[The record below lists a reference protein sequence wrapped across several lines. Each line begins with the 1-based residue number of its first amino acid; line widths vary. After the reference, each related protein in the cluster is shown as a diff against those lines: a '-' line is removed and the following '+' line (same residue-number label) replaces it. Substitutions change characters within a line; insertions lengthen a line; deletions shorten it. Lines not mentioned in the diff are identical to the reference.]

1 VRPLTG
7 ILLLASAALSKGEG
21 NAPAL
26 PPARVELRIDVPD
39 LAGPWKMVVT
49 NQGDVPVRFAAD
61 GRLLALEIQPK
72 ADAEGEAPTKK
83 RKAAPRSTICKLPPE
98 LRPSGVVDDRAVVL
112 GPGARY
118 EEVVSPA
125 LYCFNNAGA
134 KALVEGAE
142 VTARLGFP
150 GATTKGAKN
159 VPPRPPLIV
168 EPAVKDP
175 TVSGLKE
182 LVSPSFVLPSPP
194 ATSSPPASKAQETND
209 PNGPRIEL
217 VAPSRIDTPN
227 ERTVSMTL
235 TVRNAG
241 GRSVPLHIRRDNL
254 VIDLDGPDGSAHCG
268 MPALQRSVAK
278 DLFTTL
284 GVGASR
290 TVDVWVGEMCPDV
303 VFDRPGLYRLRA
315 SLAFP
320 NSSEGYSFKPW
331 TQTVTAKELILV
343 RVREGRL
350 PFYASPPQVFGGAH

>member
-1 VRPLTG
+1 VRLLTS
-7 ILLLASAALSKGEG
+7 ILLLASAALTKGEG
-21 NAPAL
+21 DSPAL
-26 PPARVELRIDVPD
+26 PPPRIELRVDAPD

-72 ADAEGEAPTKK
+72 QDEAETPTTKK

-98 LRPSGVVDDRAVVL
+98 LRPSGVIDDRAVVL

-125 LYCFNNAGA
+125 LYCFSDAGT
-134 KALVEGAE
+134 KALVAGAE

-150 GATTKGAKN
+150 GATKGAKN
-159 VPPRPPLIV
+159 ATPRAPLIV

-182 LVSPSFVLPSPP
+182 LVSLPFVLPAP
-194 ATSSPPASKAQETND
+194 TASTAAASTTQATND
-209 PNGPRIEL
+209 PNGPKIEL
-217 VAPSRIDTPN
+217 EVPARVDTPN

-235 TVRNAG
+235 IVRNAG

-268 MPALQRSVAK
+268 IPATKRGVAK
-278 DLFTTL
+278 DLFSTL
-284 GVGASR
+284 AAGASKS
-290 TVDVWVGEMCPDV
+290 VDVWVGEICPDV

-320 NSSEGYSFKPW
+320 SSGEAYSLKAW
-331 TQTVTAKELILV
+331 TQTVTAKEPTLV

-350 PFYASPPQVFGGAH
+350 PFYTSPPQVFGGAH